1 MCGKCSCLLALCLCL
16 CVPRSASGQSDDA
29 APRSATDLASHLR
42 ELIAPAPP
50 APYPLLPR
58 SPSRRNLG
66 FREITRAAGTIFA
79 GTVTRVQRHPAT
91 AGQSVETIAI
101 TFHIDTAIRGVTPN
115 DDLTISQWAGLWS
128 SGQRYRIGERVLLF
142 LYPPSKVGLTS
153 CVAGPIGLF
162 RVDPRGRIQVS
173 AQHISLLRKD
183 SVLGGKSRLLVGDFA
198 SAVRRASEEE

>member
-1 MCGKCSCLLALCLCL
+1 MPGKCLCL
-16 CVPRSASGQSDDA
+16 LVIFSFLCTPRLAAQSGDA
-29 APRSATDLASHLR
+29 PQVSSPDLASHLR
-42 ELIAPAPP
+42 ELISPVPP
-50 APYPLLPR
+50 APYPLMPR

-66 FREITRAAGTIFA
+66 MGEMTRAAGMIFS
-79 GTVTRVQRHPAT
+79 GTVTKVQRHPAT
-91 AGQSVETIAI
+91 RGQSVETIAI
-101 TFHIDTAIRGVTPN
+101 TFHVETAIRGVTQN
-115 DDLTISQWAGLWS
+115 DDVTISQWAGLWS

-162 RVDPRGRIQVS
+162 HIDPWGRIQLS
-173 AQHISLLRKD
+173 AQHMSLLRRD

>member
-1 MCGKCSCLLALCLCL
+1 MRGNRLCLLVILSLVCGPHL
-16 CVPRSASGQSDDA
+16 ASGQSGDA
-29 APRSATDLASHLR
+29 TPTSVPDLASHLR
-42 ELIAPAPP
+42 ELISPVPP
-50 APYPLLPR
+50 APYPLVPR

-66 FREITRAAGTIFA
+66 FREIARAAGMIFS
-79 GTVTRVQRHPAT
+79 GTVTKVQRHPAT

-101 TFHIDTAIRGVTPN
+101 TFHIETAIRGVTPN
-115 DDLTISQWAGLWS
+115 DDVTITQWAGLWS

-162 RVDPRGRIQVS
+162 HIDPWGRIQLS
-173 AQHISLLRKD
+173 AQHISLLRRD
-183 SVLGGKSRLLVGDFA
+183 SALGGKSRLVVGDFA